1 MVGRSSPFQTY
12 DKRLADKMK
21 ALGVKKIDALIGSH
35 VHWNH
40 VQAHAAIIDNFVV
53 DKLYYSV
60 DILNCVSLGHCK
72 SNDVKYVKD
81 KIQEVNKTPII
92 LKPKDKITIGEMEIY
107 VIGPV
112 RGKLT
117 TYQNANSLVFIL
129 KFGNNKFMFTGDTP
143 SEYMDVTK
151 FLENAKAFNMNIEV
165 DLLKWPHH
173 GYYGTELSNEFFEAT
188 KLDYAI
194 ITRYFCSTTWPS
206 GNTKKQLIKY
216 NVKHYE
222 VCKNQN
228 VVLVS
233 DGNSIAIKT
242 NQPPENYSR

>member
-1 MVGRSSPFQTY
+1 M
-12 DKRLADKMK
+12 
-21 ALGVKKIDALIGSH
+21 
-35 VHWNH
+35 
-40 VQAHAAIIDNFVV
+40 
-53 DKLYYSV
+53 
-60 DILNCVSLGHCK
+60 
-72 SNDVKYVKD
+72 
-81 KIQEVNKTPII
+81 
-92 LKPKDKITIGEMEIY
+92 
-107 VIGPV
+107 
-112 RGKLT
+112 
-117 TYQNANSLVFIL
+117 
-129 KFGNNKFMFTGDTP
+129 
-143 SEYMDVTK
+143 
-151 FLENAKAFNMNIEV
+151 

-173 GYYGTELSNEFFEAT
+173 GYYGTELSNQFFEAT

-194 ITRYFCSTTWPS
+194 IPRYFCSTTWPS